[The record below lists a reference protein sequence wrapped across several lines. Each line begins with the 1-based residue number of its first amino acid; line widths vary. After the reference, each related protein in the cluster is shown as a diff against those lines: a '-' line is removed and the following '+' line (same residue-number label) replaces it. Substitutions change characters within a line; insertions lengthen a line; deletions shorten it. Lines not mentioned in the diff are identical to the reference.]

1 MKFNNF
7 VLTLS
12 LLLTLL
18 AVIVLLL
25 TGCTQTKYEETKQWT
40 LAKNIPNSEINEIQE
55 KTDKQKE
62 RENKIACIKLQP
74 ECKKK

>member
-40 LAKNIPNSEINEIQE
+40 LAKNIPNNEIQE